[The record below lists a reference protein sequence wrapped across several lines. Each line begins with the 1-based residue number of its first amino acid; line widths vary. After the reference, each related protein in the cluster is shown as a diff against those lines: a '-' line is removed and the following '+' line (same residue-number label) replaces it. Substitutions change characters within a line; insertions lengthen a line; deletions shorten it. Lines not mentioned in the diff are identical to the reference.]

1 MKRFLGGVA
10 FAVAASTAV
19 LGFGAA
25 PASADDDV
33 CVWSDEEGG
42 EYPVGS
48 VKEEF
53 WGTETRPDGRVEHR
67 YRLFR
72 CEPGDWWNY
81 IGDRYYPDRSGG
93 GDDDDDGWGGG
104 GGGGGGGDD
113 GWGCWTDPWDW
124 SPDPLCAFQF

>member
-42 EYPVGS
+42 EYPVGA

-53 WGTETRPDGRVEHR
+53 WGTETRPDGGVAHR

-81 IGDRYYPDRSGG
+81 IGDRYYPE
-93 GDDDDDGWGGG
+93 GG

-113 GWGCWTDPWDW
+113 DDGWGCSNDPWDW
-124 SPDPLCAFQF
+124 GWDWPDPLCELMA